1 VIQSTDD
8 WLESNSISC
17 DVAYTIEGARQV
29 LSRTPDALTALLAS
43 ISDEWLY
50 AREAPDAWS
59 PYEVCGHL
67 LHIEQTDWID
77 RTRVILTHGDD
88 HAFEPVDRAA
98 GFARFAGWSVT
109 DLMSAFTDARQT
121 NLDELDRLVTTQDLL
136 RRGQHP
142 EFGVVTLSQLLAT
155 WVVHDL
161 NHLHQAVKTMAK
173 HYIHAVGPWRAYLPI
188 LDLP

>member
-1 VIQSTDD
+1 MRTSQDD
-8 WLESNSISC
+8 ALESNWILC
-17 DVAYTIEGARQV
+17 DVAYTIEGARLV
-29 LSRTPDALTALLAS
+29 LSRTPDVLTALLAS

-77 RTRVILTHGDD
+77 RTRVILTHGED

-109 DLMSAFTDARQT
+109 DLLSAFTDARQA
-121 NLDELDRLVTTQDLL
+121 NLD
-136 RRGQHP
+136 
-142 EFGVVTLSQLLAT
+142 
-155 WVVHDL
+155 
-161 NHLHQAVKTMAK
+161 
-173 HYIHAVGPWRAYLPI
+173 
-188 LDLP
+188 

>member
-1 VIQSTDD
+1 MHERSVRGA
-8 WLESNSISC
+8 ISC
-17 DVAYTIEGARQV
+17 GVAYTIEGARQV
-29 LSRTPDALTALLAS
+29 LSRTPGTLAS
-43 ISDEWLY
+43 LLDTISDEWLY

-67 LHIEQTDWID
+67 LHIEETDWIG

-88 HAFEPVDRAA
+88 HVFEPVDREA

-109 DLMSAFTDARQT
+109 DLVSAFTDARQA
-121 NLDELDRLVTTQDLL
+121 NLDELDRLVRTQDLL
-136 RRGQHP
+136 RRGRHP

-161 NHLHQAVKTMAK
+161 NHLHQATKTMAK
-173 HYIHAVGPWRAYLPI
+173 HYTEAVGPWRAYLPI
-188 LDLP
+188 LDVP

>member
-1 VIQSTDD
+1 
-8 WLESNSISC
+8 
-17 DVAYTIEGARQV
+17 VAYTIEGARQV
-29 LSRTPDALTALLAS
+29 LSRSPDALTALLAG

-50 AREAPDAWS
+50 TREAPDAWS

-77 RTRVILTHGDD
+77 RTRVILAHGDA
-88 HAFEPVDRAA
+88 HPFEPVDRVA

-109 DLMSAFTDARQT
+109 DLLSAFTDARQT
-121 NLDELDRLVTTQDLL
+121 NLDELDRVVTTQDLL
-136 RRGQHP
+136 RRGRHP
-142 EFGVVTLSQLLAT
+142 EFGAVTLSQLLAT

-173 HYIHAVGPWRAYLPI
+173 HYVHAVGPWRDYLPI